1 MNSEAIVYKD
11 YDRPDVDVIAALY
24 KTSNLQRP
32 VEDRAR
38 LQRMYDHSPLVLTA
52 WDRDR
57 LVGIL
62 RGWSDGGFVG
72 YIADLAVD
80 PRYQGQG
87 IGKKLLDLAIETNSE
102 VQFALR
108 AADAALN
115 YYAHLGW
122 TRIDNGW
129 YWPRTS

>member
-1 MNSEAIVYKD
+1 MNSGAIVYKD
-11 YDRPDVDVIAALY
+11 YERPDVDAIAALY
-24 KTSNLQRP
+24 KTSNLRRP

-52 WDRDR
+52 WDGDR

-72 YIADLAVD
+72 YLADLAVD

-87 IGKKLLDLAIETNSE
+87 IGKELLYLAIDTNSE

-108 AADAALN
+108 AADAARD
-115 YYAHLGW
+115 YYAHVGW

-129 YWPRTS
+129 YWPRSS

>member
-1 MNSEAIVYKD
+1 MNFEAIVYKD
-11 YDRPDVDVIAALY
+11 YERPDAHVIAALY
-24 KTSNLQRP
+24 KASNLQRP
-32 VEDRAR
+32 IQDLGR

-80 PRYQGQG
+80 PRYQGHG
-87 IGKKLLDLAIETNSE
+87 IGKKLLDLAIQTNSE
-102 VQFALR
+102 V
-108 AADAALN
+108 
-115 YYAHLGW
+115 
-122 TRIDNGW
+122 
-129 YWPRTS
+129 